1 MKKFRFMM
9 LFIVLCIP
17 ATATGGEWTALHR
30 AAGAGEVDVVK
41 VLIEGGADVEAQE
54 KDGRTPRDIAKDEGI
69 IRLLDQATG
78 HQPPDTRTETP

>member
-9 LFIVLCIP
+9 LFIVLYIP
-17 ATATGGEWTALHR
+17 TSATGEQTALQG
-30 AAGAGEVDVVK
+30 AADAGEVDVVK

-54 KDGRTPRDIAKDEGI
+54 KDGRTPRDVAKDEGI